1 MLQSES
7 PDRTFQIFDF
17 LIQLGFNLYGY
28 RSILCLDNKIC
39 LCLIIL
45 FGSIAWHKLLRDEL
59 LAHMLLRH
67 CPTQFRRNG
76 RSIYNSGRI
85 KFRG

>member
-7 PDRTFQIFDF
+7 LDRTFQIFDF
-17 LIQLGFNLYGY
+17 QIQLGFNLYGY

-45 FGSIAWHKLLRDEL
+45 SGSIAWHKLLRDEL
-59 LAHMLLRH
+59 LAHMLLHH
-67 CPTQFRRNG
+67 CPTQFRGNG
-76 RSIYNSGRI
+76 RSIHNSSRV